1 MFIKPCLIALIICL
15 FSLCAAYL
23 IVCTHTYNYHFEM
36 QIELLRITFLIFQAA
51 NTPFL

>member
-1 MFIKPCLIALIICL
+1 MFIRAWLIALIICL

-36 QIELLRITFLIFQAA
+36 QMH
-51 NTPFL
+51 